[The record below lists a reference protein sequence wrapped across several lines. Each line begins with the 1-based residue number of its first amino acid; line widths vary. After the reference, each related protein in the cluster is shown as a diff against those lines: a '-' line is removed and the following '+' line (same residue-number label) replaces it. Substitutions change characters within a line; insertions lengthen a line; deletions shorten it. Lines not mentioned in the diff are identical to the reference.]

1 MRDVRT
7 GTVFYSHLQ
16 PQHRIWHP
24 ADANTYLLNKGMTSS
39 AHFKVLQPLENST
52 VWAAA
57 HGLCANRRFITP
69 KAGSRSA
76 ELNSVLRLSLRAG
89 PPLQRKPH
97 PTLSTGASPRE
108 RGEAPCSPTILSAI
122 LKANS
127 EAMVVFFSP

>member
-1 MRDVRT
+1 MRT
-7 GTVFYSHLQ
+7 GTVFYSSLQ

-57 HGLCANRRFITP
+57 HSLCANRQFITP

-76 ELNSVLRLSLRAG
+76 ELNSVLRRSLRAG
-89 PPLQRKPH
+89 PPPQRKQH

-108 RGEAPCSPTILSAI
+108 RGEALCSPGILSAI

-127 EAMVVFFSP
+127 EAMVVFFPP